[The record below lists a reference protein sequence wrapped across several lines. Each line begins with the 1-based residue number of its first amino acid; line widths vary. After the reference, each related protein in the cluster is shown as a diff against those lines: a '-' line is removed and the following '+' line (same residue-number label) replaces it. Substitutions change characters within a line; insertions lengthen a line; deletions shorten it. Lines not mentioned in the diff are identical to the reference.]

1 MQKNFENFTGP
12 LASGTLHSKN
22 YTFLQKKG
30 YTFGQHLFHEAFP
43 IFFLTFDYLYFIQKI
58 MLPTPLLLNVG
69 SSEASSATSFLE

>member
-12 LASGTLHSKN
+12 LASGTLHSKI
-22 YTFLQKKG
+22 TLFCEKKG
-30 YTFGQHLFHEAFP
+30 YIFDQHLFHEAFP
-43 IFFLTFDYLYFIQKI
+43 IFFLTFDYLYFIQI